1 MDGYF
6 CRDDLAS
13 YKFHP
18 DESVWH
24 RTGVTRIVNL
34 LYSQEYH
41 NITIVILFT
50 IAYLESFPDM
60 NLADASLDFISRT
73 VQS

>member
-1 MDGYF
+1 MDGYL
-6 CRDDLAS
+6 DGS

-50 IAYLESFPDM
+50 ITEVLESFPDINM
-60 NLADASLDFISRT
+60 ADASLDFTSWT